1 MILAVQVTGVF
12 TTNAYFFIDDE
23 TGHGFLLDPGAEAGK
38 LLSIISDRGLTVEQ
52 ILLTHGHFDHLGAAA
67 ELQQKL
73 SIPIYM
79 HENGRDYAPNPR
91 WNLSESCNCPMVLTD
106 VEYLSDG
113 SRIALREK
121 PDFYLTMQHTSGH
134 TTDSVIYWS
143 KDNQLAFVGDSIFK
157 GSFGLTHFYGGDEA
171 TLMQSVTRVILTL
184 PEDTVLLSGHSEPTT
199 VRAERGRSWYAP
211 YL

>member
-1 MILAVQVTGVF
+1 MVLSIPVTGVF
-12 TTNAYFFIDDE
+12 MTNAYFFIDDE

-38 LLSIISDRGLTVEQ
+38 LLSIISDRGLTVER
-52 ILLTHGHFDHLGAAA
+52 ILLTHGHFDHMGAAA

-73 SIPIYM
+73 SIPICM
-79 HENGRDYAPNPR
+79 HENGRTYVQNPR
-91 WNLSESCNCPMVLTD
+91 WNLSEACNCSMVLTD
-106 VEYLSDG
+106 VEYLTDG

-121 PDFYLTMQHTSGH
+121 PDFYLTMQHTPGH

-157 GSFGLTHFYGGDEA
+157 ESFGLTHFYGGDEA
-171 TLMQSVTRVILTL
+171 TLMRSVTRGILTL

-199 VRAERGRSWYAP
+199 VQAERGRSWYAP